1 MKTEGLERVL
11 SFLLSSSSLLPDL
24 AGKLFGLFPSEDLHV
39 CYRTIEQTGNLWISS
54 FFHLV
59 GIATSLSSDSGG
71 ARELVDKRKASSDIT
86 IRSIAIGL
94 LLMPG
99 FVYLVALQEMIWH
112 ALHWSSMSLPQISV
126 FVVAVLVF
134 INFVLKRFSPR
145 IGLSQNEILIIY
157 IMLCTTLAFTA
168 HDNMV
173 CLMGVLAHGFW
184 YATPENDWANL
195 FHNHLPG
202 WLVVDNAQAARDFYR
217 GESILVEIRAQKT
230 PDEVFEAVLKEV
242 TSKA

>member
-1 MKTEGLERVL
+1 MG
-11 SFLLSSSSLLPDL
+11 F
-24 AGKLFGLFPSEDLHV
+24 
-39 CYRTIEQTGNLWISS
+39 
-54 FFHLV
+54 
-59 GIATSLSSDSGG
+59 ATSLSTGLGG
-71 ARELVDKRKASSDIT
+71 ARELIDKRKASSDIT

-134 INFVLKRFSPR
+134 INFILKRFSPK

-168 HDNMV
+168 RQY
-173 CLMGVLAHGFW
+173 G
-184 YATPENDWANL
+184 L
-195 FHNHLPG
+195 FDG
-202 WLVVDNAQAARDFYR
+202 GAGTWLLVRHAGKRL
-217 GESILVEIRAQKT
+217 GESL
-230 PDEVFEAVLKEV
+230 
-242 TSKA
+242 S